1 MTMYS
6 VLAEAKMQEH
16 ITSPSRLYSN
26 LKLIVDSREQKPLW
40 IPPDCKKEG
49 LIVGDYTT
57 KRLRYSFIV
66 ERKSPGDLYGTI
78 TAGHPRF
85 KREIKRAIEHNIEL
99 VVYVECSRQ
108 DFINKKFPGGKKRK
122 YPGEGLD
129 RIVRTLER
137 RYGLEFVWCKNREET
152 KKKIL
157 KRFKQEES
165 KLK

>member
-1 MTMYS
+1 
-6 VLAEAKMQEH
+6 MQEH
-16 ITSPSRLYSN
+16 ITSPSRLYSK
-26 LKLIVDSREQKPLW
+26 LKLIADSREQKPLW

-78 TAGHPRF
+78 TGGHSRF

-137 RYGLEFVWCKNREET
+137 RYGLEFIWCKNREET
-152 KKKIL
+152 KRKIL
-157 KRFKQEES
+157 KRFKREES